1 MDQTAAFRGD
11 RLEQLL
17 AASRAPPPSSART
30 ARPYLPITHGVE
42 HGEPAAES
50 AVVGLAGTVDGEQC
64 AATPLGCL
72 ALREVGGDHAVKAGR
87 SWDPIKTKLCAVIPR

>member
-1 MDQTAAFRGD
+1 MDLPMLSAESRFRATACC
-11 RLEQLL
+11 Q
-17 AASRAPPPSSART
+17 PPPRPSNART

-50 AVVGLAGTVDGEQC
+50 AVVGLAGMVDGEQR

-72 ALREVGGDHAVKAGR
+72 ALREVPSG
-87 SWDPIKTKLCAVIPR
+87 ITL